1 MKFTHFMKKKKYEYV
16 CYQTTVY
23 TLLLYLMHSTTE
35 QIRKTLFLIPP
46 GFPEGIT
53 DNIPS
58 KIFVKDIIEPHNK
71 LQRFLYKRWWL
82 SWLYL
87 WPCRWIIFKN
97 VKRGAKIFAQDHLYH
112 SNIII
117 GWKKYTF
124 IEDGPGLFSRLK
136 PDIPKG
142 YIYEH
147 YWKFKNNWRF
157 PLQKLLL
164 GPTIYGAF
172 AQNDR
177 CSELLLSIEDNAK
190 SMPDVPQK
198 ICNIYKEWDIFEA
211 EKKELIKSIYNI
223 TTKDIELLNSCTC
236 ILYTQNYYW
245 YGAVTQEEQI
255 EIFKKIIA
263 KYPNETIVIKPHP
276 ADSIRYEDYIPNIL
290 TYRKNV
296 PSQLLTLVGI
306 RFKRLITTFSTAV
319 FDIPYETEIDWYGTE
334 VDTKLFHY
342 FGHQVVPKNV
352 RVNYCKL

>member
-1 MKFTHFMKKKKYEYV
+1 
-16 CYQTTVY
+16 
-23 TLLLYLMHSTTE
+23 
-35 QIRKTLFLIPP
+35 
-46 GFPEGIT
+46 
-53 DNIPS
+53 
-58 KIFVKDIIEPHNK
+58 
-71 LQRFLYKRWWL
+71 
-82 SWLYL
+82 
-87 WPCRWIIFKN
+87 
-97 VKRGAKIFAQDHLYH
+97 
-112 SNIII
+112 
-117 GWKKYTF
+117 
-124 IEDGPGLFSRLK
+124 
-136 PDIPKG
+136 
-142 YIYEH
+142 
-147 YWKFKNNWRF
+147 
-157 PLQKLLL
+157 
-164 GPTIYGAF
+164 
-172 AQNDR
+172 
-177 CSELLLSIEDNAK
+177 
-190 SMPDVPQK
+190 MPDVPQK
-198 ICNIYKEWDIFEA
+198 IGNIYKEWDIFEA

-223 TTKDIELLNSCTC
+223 TTKEIELLNSCTC